1 MQTMR
6 LCINLSNKFESFWK
20 FISKKL
26 EMEPMWFCN
35 ARSNWF
41 LNLNKCYKCDCAF
54 FGASDLRQHLETH
67 SAVEESQRNVVN
79 VSLHLFQKR
88 VSKAFE
94 NAQQKKFEEMLQWNH
109 LILFL
114 CTVEK
119 IKQSQSVW
127 GGIIFERANLESI
140 LKCTMGV
147 SQNCCQGDNALIVQ
161 AVLDD
166 F

>member
-1 MQTMR
+1 MPTMW

-88 VSKAFE
+88 VSK
-94 NAQQKKFEEMLQWNH
+94 
-109 LILFL
+109 
-114 CTVEK
+114 
-119 IKQSQSVW
+119 
-127 GGIIFERANLESI
+127 SI
-140 LKCTMGV
+140 WKCTAEEV
-147 SQNCCQGDNALIVQ
+147 WRNATMKSSYFIFMHSGENQTIAISVRRHYFWAGKFRKHFKMHNGGKSKL
-161 AVLDD
+161 LSGW
-166 F
+166 